1 MHEVQKDRQI
11 KTISMLNLGQGKS
24 YSFGGPKRTIIV
36 WMLARC
42 ITDYD

>member
-24 YSFGGPKRTIIV
+24 ICCSGPMRATPDGPWV
-36 WMLARC
+36 MANQQ
-42 ITDYD
+42 